1 MDAGGCIVSAVIN
14 SVGIAVVV
22 GYGVPI
28 PYSAVTVGAC
38 VIACVTPA
46 RRRRQGRTHV
56 DTRPHMNGRMT
67 VTMVHGRHAPPNR
80 AGLTVGRRHPHPIA
94 CRRVHRM
101 RGPDVYPV

>member
-1 MDAGGCIVSAVIN
+1 MDAGGIVSAVIN

-38 VIACVTPA
+38 VIACVTPTG
-46 RRRRQGRTHV
+46 RRRQGRTHV

-67 VTMVHGRHAPPNR
+67 VTMVHG
-80 AGLTVGRRHPHPIA
+80 
-94 CRRVHRM
+94 
-101 RGPDVYPV
+101 